1 MSSCTRT
8 YLTGRAA
15 VLTMVATAA
24 MAVSLG
30 ACSSSGS
37 TPATGAPPAGGGSSV
52 TPGATTA
59 APPVASDTAQTSAS
73 DAGDEASGTP
83 TYKRVDVCALDP
95 VGTVAQTTGK
105 KLSKGVQQT
114 VGQLDLGSYG
124 CAYNTDLDD
133 DAVEVTVFTS
143 NVDDLW
149 TALTSDTKR
158 TLTPVGGLGEK
169 AFYDNDSTLY
179 AKKGAYVVQVNGLT
193 DTSQASQLA
202 TPVLAAL

>member
-8 YLTGRAA
+8 HLIGRAA
-15 VLTMVATAA
+15 ALLLAITAA
-24 MAVSLG
+24 MTISLG

-37 TPATGAPPAGGGSSV
+37 TPAAGAPPASGGSSV
-52 TPGATTA
+52 GP
-59 APPVASDTAQTSAS
+59 AQTSAS
-73 DAGDEASGTP
+73 DAGDVGDEASGTP

-105 KLSKGVQQT
+105 KLTKGVPQT
-114 VGQLDLGSYG
+114 VGQLALGSYG

-149 TALTSDTKR
+149 NALTSDTKR

-202 TPVLAAL
+202 TPVLGAL

>member
-8 YLTGRAA
+8 HLTGRAA
-15 VLTMVATAA
+15 ALLLAITAA
-24 MAVSLG
+24 MTISLG

-37 TPATGAPPAGGGSSV
+37 TPAAGAPPASGGSSV
-52 TPGATTA
+52 GP
-59 APPVASDTAQTSAS
+59 AQTSAS
-73 DAGDEASGTP
+73 DAGDVGDEASGTP

-105 KLSKGVQQT
+105 KLTKGVPQT
-114 VGQLDLGSYG
+114 VGQLALGSYG

-149 TALTSDTKR
+149 NALTIDTKR

-202 TPVLAAL
+202 TPVLGAL

>member
-1 MSSCTRT
+1 MTI
-8 YLTGRAA
+8 
-15 VLTMVATAA
+15 
-24 MAVSLG
+24 SLG

-37 TPATGAPPAGGGSSV
+37 TPAAGAPPASGGSSV
-52 TPGATTA
+52 GP
-59 APPVASDTAQTSAS
+59 AQTSAS
-73 DAGDEASGTP
+73 DAGDVGDEASGTP

-105 KLSKGVQQT
+105 KLTKGVPQT
-114 VGQLDLGSYG
+114 VGQLALGSYG

-149 TALTSDTKR
+149 NALTIDTKR

-193 DTSQASQLA
+193 DTS
-202 TPVLAAL
+202 